1 MQRRLN
7 SLSTVENMLASS
19 AASII
24 LTSTLAVQ
32 AFLERAESIHKYVL
46 KLCNSV
52 EGIYVTADF
61 SDNALL
67 NR

>member
-46 KLCNSV
+46 KRCNSV